1 MARNLDLTA
10 LRSFV
15 AVADTGGVT
24 KAAGFLN
31 LTQSAVSMQLKRLE
45 DGMDVRLF
53 DRANRSVALT
63 AQGEQL
69 LGYAR
74 RMLALNDEIY
84 TKLTSEVFE
93 GEIRLGVPHDIIHP
107 YIPKVL
113 RQFAADFPRMRLQLI
128 SQPTRRL
135 REMFSRGEVDLIVTT
150 EDQAGE
156 GGEVL
161 VELPLVWIG
170 AKDGSAWRQDPLPV
184 AFCTNCIFRSSVLR
198 SLEDANIQW
207 HMVVE
212 SDLDNAVEAVVSAD
226 LAVNAGIIGHYPK
239 QTVRLDHKT
248 GLPDPGT
255 TQIILYCKK
264 TDDTVSAALVDL
276 VRRAYQGD
284 ATLKAIA

>member
-1 MARNLDLTA
+1 MARNLDITA

-15 AVADTGGVT
+15 AVANTGGVT

-45 DGMDVRLF
+45 ESMDVRLF
-53 DRANRSVALT
+53 DRANRTVALT

-74 RMLALNDEIY
+74 RMIALNDEIY
-84 TKLTSEVFE
+84 SKLTSEVYE

-107 YIPKVL
+107 YVPQVL
-113 RQFAADFPRMRLQLI
+113 RQFAAEFPRMRLQLI

-135 REMFSRGEVDLIVTT
+135 REMFSRGEVDVIVTT
-150 EDQAGE
+150 ESKAGD

-170 AKDGSAWRQDPLPV
+170 ARDGNAWRQNPLPV
-184 AFCTNCIFRSSVLR
+184 AFCTNCIFRSGVLR
-198 SLEDANIQW
+198 ALDGADIAW
-207 HMVVE
+207 DMVVE

-226 LAVNAGIIGHYPK
+226 LAVNAGIVGHYPK
-239 QTVRLDHKT
+239 QTIPLDHK
-248 GLPDPGT
+248 GVLPDPGT
-255 TQIILYCKK
+255 TQIILY
-264 TDDTVSAALVDL
+264 TSDTEDAVAGALRML
-276 VRRAYQGD
+276 LRRAYQGEVS
-284 ATLKAIA
+284 LKTIA